1 MQVERVETVNI
12 VLMVPGCRMRGFAG
26 EALSRALWHVQK
38 HPEHLTVAFA
48 PRAVRIRAELPSID

>member
-38 HPEHLTVAFA
+38 HPEHLTV
-48 PRAVRIRAELPSID
+48 PLPHEP